1 MPVEPLRFRRAPLLF
16 AALAF
21 CAGEMLAHPAFAYR
35 PAVLLLIFA
44 VLLATAALLVN
55 RRPSA
60 SSARPYRMVGS
71 GGHGFVL
78 ILAVLAL
85 WVVAGFWSAEIQPA
99 PASQAELSRYADG
112 LSRTVRGRIVR
123 VRELPPRAPIQD
135 RDADTS
141 EWDDSDAPPTLSVD
155 LAVEAIER
163 LTPDSSILVP
173 VTGGVRITLNGSA
186 PATPIRCGDTLE
198 APLRLRTPERYRDPG
213 AWQYADYLAAQ
224 GIGAQANVSSDRIM
238 VTSPSSVIVTLRCRL
253 YAAQS
258 WAAHR
263 LLAYSASRPDR
274 ELPPL
279 LRLTP
284 DDAGMLNAMLFG
296 DRDRL
301 SHTLRLGFERTG
313 SFHLFVVSG
322 LHVGLLA
329 GCVFW
334 LCRRLRI
341 APAVATLATIV
352 LTTAYALLTGFG
364 PPVQRAL
371 LMSSI
376 FLIARLLTRDRSPLN
391 ALGAAA
397 VAVLV
402 LSPSSLFESSF
413 QMTFLVVLAIAGIA
427 VPLGEWSFMP
437 LARACS
443 NLDETWRDLAMHPRL
458 AEFRILLR
466 IRGEHLEPWIAGIFG
481 YRMARRARYLPAAS
495 LRWSM
500 WLFELFLI
508 TLVAELVMALPMA
521 LYFHRATLFALPA
534 NIFSIPMVAILA
546 PMALV
551 TFLLSLVSAWLA
563 AIPAAATALL
573 LHGVNGLIAGI
584 SRLRAVDWRVPAP
597 SLMVIAGAFV
607 SWTAC
612 CWLVRRSRSG
622 ALVTAT
628 ALPIIAAMLLW
639 PERPVFT
646 PNALEVTAIDVGQGD
661 SLLVVSPEGRAML
674 IDAGGPVGR
683 PGSPSGT
690 IATNSFDI
698 GEDVVSPYL
707 WSRRIRR
714 LDTVVL
720 THAHSDH
727 MGGMPAILRNF
738 GPRELWVGIDP
749 GSPAYAAL
757 LKEATDLGIAVR
769 HLHAGDA
776 TAWSGT
782 RIAVLAPSP
791 GYANHGPPTNNDSL
805 VLRVDY
811 GAASALLE
819 GDAEA
824 PSERAMLAAGE
835 VQPVTLLKV
844 GHHGSRTSTTREFFA
859 AAAPRAAVISV
870 GRGNTFGHPREEVID
885 RIAASRIP
893 LYRTDRF
900 GLAQFLLTK
909 DGAIHEIEMDGSEV
923 PIPAPPP
930 GKDMASLKATA
941 P

>member
-1 MPVEPLRFRRAPLLF
+1 LLF

-21 CAGEMLAHPAFAYR
+21 CAGEMLARPALAYR
-35 PAVLLLIFA
+35 PAILLLIFA
-44 VLLATAALLVN
+44 VLMTACALIPERN
-55 RRPSA
+55 KGAPSLR
-60 SSARPYRMVGS
+60 SHRMGGSVGR
-71 GGHGFVL
+71 GFVPF
-78 ILAVLAL
+78 LAVLAL
-85 WVVAGFWSAEIQPA
+85 WVVAGFWSAEMQPA
-99 PASQAELSRYADG
+99 PASQAELCRYADG

-123 VRELPPRAPIQD
+123 IRELPPRAPTTD

-141 EWDDSDAPPTLSVD
+141 EWDESEASPTLSVD
-155 LAVEAIER
+155 LAVDAIEQ
-163 LTPDSSILVP
+163 LTPETSTLVP
-173 VTGGVRITLNGSA
+173 VNGGLRITLTGDA
-186 PATPIRCGDTLE
+186 PAKPLRCGDTLE

-224 GIGAQANVSSDRIM
+224 GIGAHANVS
-238 VTSPSSVIVTLRCRL
+238 VSSLRRMPAQSSFAAGLRCSL
-253 YAAQS
+253 YAAQT
-258 WAAHR
+258 WAADR
-263 LLAYSASRPDR
+263 LLAYSASRPNR
-274 ELPPL
+274 ALPPS
-279 LRLTP
+279 LRLTS

-301 SHTLRLGFERTG
+301 NHTLRLGFERTG

-329 GCVFW
+329 GGVFW

-341 APAVATLATIV
+341 APVAATIATIV
-352 LTTAYALLTGFG
+352 LTTLYAMLTGFG

-371 LMSSI
+371 LMASI
-376 FLIARLLTRDRSPLN
+376 FLVARLLTRDRSPLN

-397 VAVLV
+397 IAVLV

-413 QMTFLVVLAIAGIA
+413 QMTFLVILAIAGIA

-437 LARACS
+437 YARACR

-466 IRGEHLEPWIAGIFG
+466 IRGEHLEPRVARLFG
-481 YRMARRARYLPAAS
+481 YRAGRRARFLPATL
-495 LRWSM
+495 LRWSL
-500 WLFELFLI
+500 WLLELLLI
-508 TLVAELVMALPMA
+508 TLVAEIVMALPMA

-551 TFLLSLVSAWLA
+551 TFLLSLVNAWLA
-563 AIPAAATALL
+563 AVPAAATALM
-573 LHGVNGLIAGI
+573 LHGINGLIARI
-584 SRLRAVDWRVPAP
+584 SRLHAADWRVPGP
-597 SLMVIAGAFV
+597 SVVVIAIAFAG
-607 SWTAC
+607 WMAC
-612 CWLVRRSRSG
+612 CWLVRRSRLG
-622 ALVTAT
+622 AL
-628 ALPIIAAMLLW
+628 IAAGVLPLVAAMFLW
-639 PERPVFT
+639 PERPIFT
-646 PNALEVTAIDVGQGD
+646 PDALEVTAIDVGQGD
-661 SLLVVSPEGRAML
+661 SLLVFSPNGRAML

-683 PGSPSGT
+683 PGSPSGI

-714 LDTVVL
+714 LDVVVL

-738 GPRELWVGIDP
+738 RPRELWVSIDP

-757 LKEATDLGIAVR
+757 LDEAAALGVAVR

-776 TAWSGT
+776 TGWSGI
-782 RIAVLAPSP
+782 RIAVLAPAP
-791 GYANHGPPTNNDSL
+791 TYANYGPPANNDSL

-811 GAASALLE
+811 GTASALLE

-824 PSERAMLAAGE
+824 PSERAMLSAGE

-844 GHHGSRTSTTREFFA
+844 GHHGSRTSTTPEFFA

-909 DGAIHEIEMDGSEV
+909 DGAIHEIEIDGTARLLS
-923 PIPAPPP
+923 P
-930 GKDMASLKATA
+930 GANPGIDTVSLKGAA
-941 P
+941 SGVP